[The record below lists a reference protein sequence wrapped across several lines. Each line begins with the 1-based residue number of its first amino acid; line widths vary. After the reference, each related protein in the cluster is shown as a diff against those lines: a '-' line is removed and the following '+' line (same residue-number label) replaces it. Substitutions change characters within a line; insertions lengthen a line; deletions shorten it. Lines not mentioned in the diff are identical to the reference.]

1 MERTGT
7 QLGSRDDPSPA
18 AMRDFARRAEE
29 LGYETV
35 WVGESWGRDA
45 FSLITYMAAATERI
59 QFGTGIVNVF
69 SRSPALIAQTA
80 ATVDEL
86 SGGRLL
92 LGLGTSGVNVI
103 EHWHGL
109 RYERPVTRMREYIEI
124 VQLILRGQRLNYD
137 GAIFHMQRGF
147 PLPFKPL
154 RPQIPTYLA
163 TLAGRSLEITGEL
176 ADGWLPIYFW
186 PERFD
191 QLTAPIR
198 AGAEKAGRSFSEITI
213 SPYILTAVSSDG
225 DEARNLMRAHIAY
238 YVGGMGVYYYQLV
251 ANYGFV
257 EEAERIRTAWAERDR
272 RRAAGCVTDAMVDA
286 LTISGTP
293 VHCRQRMAEYR
304 ARGVQAPCVSF
315 PHGASEQ
322 IVRETLEAMAPARVA
337 AG

>member
-7 QLGSRDDPSPA
+7 QLGSREDPSPA

-45 FSLITYMAAATERI
+45 FTLITYMATATERI

-69 SRSPALIAQTA
+69 SRSPALVAQTA

-86 SGGRLL
+86 SGRRLL
-92 LGLGTSGVNVI
+92 LGLGTSGANVI

-109 RYERPVTRMREYIEI
+109 RYEKPVTRMREYIEI
-124 VQLILRGQRLNYD
+124 VRQILRGERLNYD
-137 GAIFHMQRGF
+137 GAIFHMSRGF

-154 RPQIPTYLA
+154 RAEIPIYLA
-163 TLAGRSLEITGEL
+163 TLAGRSLELTGEL

-191 QLTAPIR
+191 ELTAPIR
-198 AGAEKAGRSFSEITI
+198 AGAEKAGRDFAQITI
-213 SPYILTAVSSDG
+213 APYILTAVSDSG
-225 DEARNLMRAHIAY
+225 DEARDLMRAHIAY
-238 YVGGMGVYYYQLV
+238 YVGGMGVYYHKLISG
-251 ANYGFV
+251 YGFV

-272 RRAAGCVTDAMVDA
+272 ARAARYVTDAMVDA

-293 VHCRQRMAEYR
+293 AHCRERLAEYR
-304 ARGVQAPCVSF
+304 AVGVQAPCVSF
-315 PHGASEQ
+315 PHGASERM
-322 IVRETLEAMAPARVA
+322 VRETLEAMAPTRA
-337 AG
+337 

>member
-7 QLGSRDDPSPA
+7 QLGSREDPSPA

-45 FSLITYMAAATERI
+45 FALITYMATATERL

-86 SGGRLL
+86 SGGRLI
-92 LGLGTSGVNVI
+92 LGLGTSGANVI

-109 RYERPVTRMREYIEI
+109 RYEKPVTRMREYIEI
-124 VQLILRGQRLNYD
+124 VQQILRGERLNYD
-137 GAIFHMQRGF
+137 GAIFHMSRGF

-154 RPQIPTYLA
+154 RPSIPIYLA

-186 PERFD
+186 PEHFD

-198 AGAEKAGRSFSEITI
+198 AGAEKAGRDFSAITI
-213 SPYILTAVSSDG
+213 TPYILTAVSDDG
-225 DEARNLMRAHIAY
+225 DEARSLMRAHIAY
-238 YVGGMGVYYYQLV
+238 YVGGMGVYYHRLISG
-251 ANYGFV
+251 YGFV

-272 RRAAGCVTDAMVDA
+272 ARAASYVTDTMVNA

-293 VHCRQRMAEYR
+293 AQCRERLAVYR
-304 ARGVQAPCVSF
+304 AVGVQAPCVSF
-315 PHGASEQ
+315 PHGASERM
-322 IVRETLEAMAPARVA
+322 VGETLEAMAPARMA
-337 AG
+337 AS

>member
-7 QLGSRDDPSPA
+7 QLGSREDPSPA

-45 FSLITYMAAATERI
+45 FSLITYMATATERI

-69 SRSPALIAQTA
+69 SRSPALIGQTA

-86 SGGRLL
+86 CGGRLI
-92 LGLGTSGVNVI
+92 LGLGTSGANVI

-109 RYERPVTRMREYIEI
+109 RYEKPVTRMREYVEI
-124 VQLILRGQRLNYD
+124 VQQILRGERLNYE
-137 GAIFHMQRGF
+137 GAIFHMGRGF

-154 RPQIPTYLA
+154 RPQIPIYLA

-198 AGAEKAGRSFSEITI
+198 AGAAKAGRAFSEITI
-213 SPYILTAVSSDG
+213 SPYILTAASADG
-225 DEARNLMRAHIAY
+225 DAARDLMRAHIAY
-238 YVGGMGVYYYQLV
+238 YVGGMGVYYHRLIT
-251 ANYGFV
+251 NYGFV
-257 EEAERIRTAWAERDR
+257 EEAERIRLAWAERDR
-272 RRAAGCVTDAMVDA
+272 ARAASYVTDAMVEA

-293 VHCRQRMAEYR
+293 AHCRERMAEYR

-315 PHGASEQ
+315 PHGAGEQ
-322 IVRETLEAMAPARVA
+322 IVRETLEALAPARVA

>member
-1 MERTGT
+1 MDRTGT

-45 FSLITYMAAATERI
+45 FSLITYLATATERI
-59 QFGTGIVNVF
+59 QFGTGIINVF
-69 SRSPALIAQTA
+69 SRSPALVAQTA

-86 SGGRLL
+86 SGGRLI
-92 LGLGTSGVNVI
+92 LGLGTSGANVI

-109 RYERPVTRMREYIEI
+109 RYEKPVTRMREYVEI
-124 VQLILRGQRLNYD
+124 VQRILRGERLNYD
-137 GAIFHMQRGF
+137 GAIFQMGRGF

-154 RPQIPTYLA
+154 RPAIPIYLA

-191 QLTAPIR
+191 KLTAPIR
-198 AGAEKAGRSFSEITI
+198 AEAEKAGRDFSAMTIT
-213 SPYILTAVSSDG
+213 PYILTAVSDDG

-238 YVGGMGVYYYQLV
+238 YVGGMGVYYHRLISG
-251 ANYGFV
+251 YGFV

-272 RRAAGCVTDAMVDA
+272 ARAASCVTDEMVDA

-293 VHCRQRMAEYR
+293 AQCRARLDAYR
-304 ARGVQAPCVSF
+304 AHGVQAPCVSF
-315 PHGASEQ
+315 PHGAGERM
-322 IVRETLEAMAPARVA
+322 VRETLEAMAPARVA